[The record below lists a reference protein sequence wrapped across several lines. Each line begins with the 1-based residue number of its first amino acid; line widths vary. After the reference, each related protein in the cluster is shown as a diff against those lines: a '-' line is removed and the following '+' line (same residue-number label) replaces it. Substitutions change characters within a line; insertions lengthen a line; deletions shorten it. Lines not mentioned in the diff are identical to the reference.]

1 MCVHPFVDRL
11 LPIVTDSFVDVAFG
25 TGAVKITPA
34 HDHNDYEV
42 SAQISHIMFSYIY
55 PYFYRLASVTT
66 CPSSRASTTTGTSR
80 PAAASSVAWRD
91 SRRGEQWPRH
101 SRRRASTGT
110 RRTILWLCLFAGRIF
125 FSHNDRVMTHF
136 LFSYIYLKYCRYVFF
151 IKLPFFT
158 FQIYSVVRRT

>member
-11 LPIVTDSFVDVAFG
+11 LPIVTDSFVDTAFG

-66 CPSSRASTTTGTSR
+66 CPS
-80 PAAASSVAWRD
+80 
-91 SRRGEQWPRH
+91 
-101 SRRRASTGT
+101 
-110 RRTILWLCLFAGRIF
+110 
-125 FSHNDRVMTHF
+125 
-136 LFSYIYLKYCRYVFF
+136 
-151 IKLPFFT
+151 
-158 FQIYSVVRRT
+158 